1 MDVAKASATAQEIA
15 QAIFSAML
23 PPGDCAVR
31 SATLPMFRHQKEAA
45 MSIARELSEAALNIR
60 YDNLPAEV
68 IRETKR
74 LILDALSCAIGAFDA
89 EPCRICREVAREHG
103 GAGVATLIGER
114 DKVSV
119 SQAIIANETMVRYLD
134 FNDVLYFPKS
144 PGKIGGA
151 H

>member
-1 MDVAKASATAQEIA
+1 P
-15 QAIFSAML
+15 L
-23 PPGDCAVR
+23 GDCAVR
-31 SATLPMFRHQKEAA
+31 SETIPMFGHQKEAF
-45 MSIARELSEAALNIR
+45 MSVARELSEAALNIS
-60 YDNLPAEV
+60 YDNLPTEV

-119 SQAIIANETMVRYLD
+119 SQAIIANETMVRHLD
-134 FNDVLYFPKS
+134 FKHLLHFSKTP
-144 PGKIGGA
+144 
-151 H
+151 